1 MLIVRPN
8 SITSISESSGPNGW
22 ESRGA
27 NGRGT
32 FSRSVFFLSSA
43 RSRIVADHRPL
54 PFLQSQHQLRSSHP
68 TQPSRSE
75 EGEPSPESTSTR
87 LQSCLETN
95 RTRSHS
101 PSSTIQIHK
110 MLLRPSEEL
119 PVEWR
124 FALSAF
130 FLKTHDT
137 SNLLRSCLPS
147 SIDDACTLI
156 LA

>member
-87 LQSCLETN
+87 LQSRDESNSLTFSFFNDPDPQDAPPTFRRASCRMEVRLIRLLSQN
-95 RTRSHS
+95 SRHLQA
-101 PSSTIQIHK
+101 SS
-110 MLLRPSEEL
+110 LLP
-119 PVEWR
+119 P
-124 FALSAF
+124 
-130 FLKTHDT
+130 FLD
-137 SNLLRSCLPS
+137 
-147 SIDDACTLI
+147 
-156 LA
+156 